1 MVAGQGQE
9 PLETVVEQLRAELKR
24 TQEQLRQTRRDMDN
38 LLRST
43 RIATIFLDDQ
53 QRVRGFTPAATEVY
67 RLQDSDIGR
76 PLADISA
83 CSPALPPLPAATQ
96 RLATQ
101 SLDALPVEPPFL
113 NADGR
118 YLTRRIL
125 PYLGENGRRDG
136 VVITFLDVTRLEQRE
151 VELRLRDRAVNSIQS
166 GIVITDA
173 TNADQPII
181 YVNRGF
187 EQMTGYTAAEVVGK
201 NCRFLQGERT
211 DPAAVGQIREALRQ
225 RQDCTVTLQNY
236 RRDGTSFWNELRLAM
251 VEDEQGGVTHFVGV
265 QHDVT
270 EQIQSE
276 RFLRRVLNSLFA
288 FAGVCTPDGILIE
301 ANRTALESAG
311 LKADD
316 VLGKPF
322 ADTYWWS
329 YAPEVQETLRAAIRR
344 AANGQQS
351 RYDVKVRVAEKQFIT
366 IDFQIVPMRDDQGV
380 ITHLIPSAIDVTQRL
395 RDQERLTVLGAMAEQ
410 SNDFIG
416 ICDLSGQGL
425 FLNAAGRKLVG
436 FGQDGIIEESNVRQ
450 FFFEED
456 LPRAAELIRQ
466 VIDEGQASREMR
478 FRHFQSGEPI
488 DVLWDVFRIDDPTS
502 GKPFALGTITQDIR
516 QQKADQRRLIE
527 AREKADAAN
536 RSKTEFLANMSHEIR
551 TPMTAILGFADLL
564 GEQLERPDDQHLI
577 ATIQDNGKHLL
588 QIINDILD
596 LSKIESGKLAIA
608 LSGCSPAALVQ
619 EIGALMK
626 VRAADKQLQLST
638 AVGSGVPVMIQSDP
652 LRIKQILINLVG
664 NAIKFTDA
672 GEVSLRVDY
681 DPQASELRFAV
692 SDTGIGIDSDS
703 QQLLFEPF
711 TQVDGSD
718 TRSSGG
724 TGLGLAISR
733 RLAERLGG
741 RLAMESQLGVGSTFS
756 LLLTVPA
763 MSDVSDTI
771 ATPTAAAKEDASIR
785 LDCRVLVVDDRPE
798 IRFLAERILA
808 AAGAEVLIA
817 ESAEQALAMVEQ
829 SSDSPQHIDVVLTDI
844 QMPRMDGYELAR
856 QLRQNGF
863 ERAIIALTAHALKA
877 DLDRCLAAGCDAYAS
892 KPLDR
897 NQLLR
902 LIAEHTR

>member
-1 MVAGQGQE
+1 MVASQGQE
-9 PLETVVEQLRAELKR
+9 PHETVIEQLRAELKR
-24 TQEQLRQTRRDMDN
+24 TQDELLQTRRNMDN

-43 RIATIFLDDQ
+43 RIATIFLDNQ
-53 QRVRGFTPAATEVY
+53 LRIRGFTPAATEVY
-67 RLQDSDIGR
+67 RLQQSDIGR
-76 PLADISA
+76 PLAEVPA
-83 CSPALPPLPAATQ
+83 CSPAMPPLPSAEQVFEDPPTG
-96 RLATQ
+96 
-101 SLDALPVEPPFL
+101 PPFP
-113 NADGR
+113 NAGGR
-118 YLTRRIL
+118 YLSRRIQ
-125 PYLGENGRRDG
+125 PYLTDDGTPDG
-136 VVITFLDVTRLEQRE
+136 VVVTFLDVTRLEQRG

-166 GIVITDA
+166 GIVISDA
-173 TNADQPII
+173 TDPAQPII
-181 YVNRGF
+181 YVNHGF
-187 EQMTGYTAAEVVGK
+187 EQMTGYSAAEVVGQ
-201 NCRFLQGERT
+201 NCRFLQGEQT
-211 DPAAVGQIREALRQ
+211 DPDAVRQIREALQ
-225 RQDCTVTLQNY
+225 GQQDCSVTLLNY
-236 RRDGTSFWNELRLAM
+236 RRDGSSFWNELRLAM
-251 VEDEQGGVTHFVGV
+251 VEDEQGCVTHFVGV

-288 FAGVCTPDGILIE
+288 FAGVCTPDGTLVE
-301 ANRTALESAG
+301 ANRTALDSAG
-311 LKADD
+311 LKAEE

-322 ADTYWWS
+322 AETYWWS
-329 YAPEVQETLRAAIRR
+329 YDPEVQETLRAAIRR
-344 AANGQQS
+344 AANGQLT
-351 RYDVKVRVAEKQFIT
+351 RYDVKVRIAENQFIT

-380 ITHLIPSAIDVTQRL
+380 ITHLIPSAIDITQRL
-395 RDQERLTVLGAMAEQ
+395 RDQERLTVLGTMAEQ

-416 ICDLSGQGL
+416 ICDLSGQGMY
-425 FLNAAGRKLVG
+425 LNAAGRKLIG
-436 FGQDGIIEESNVRQ
+436 FDQARVIEETNVRQ

-456 LPRAAELIRQ
+456 WPAASELIRQ
-466 VIDEGQASREMR
+466 VIAQGQASREMR
-478 FRHFQSGEPI
+478 FRHLLSGEPI

-502 GKPFALGTITQDIR
+502 GEPFALGTITQDIR
-516 QQKADQRRLIE
+516 QQKADERRLIE

-564 GEQLERPDDQHLI
+564 GEQLERSEDRQLI
-577 ATIQDNGKHLL
+577 GTIQENGKHLL

-596 LSKIESGKLAIA
+596 LSKIESGKLDIA
-608 LSGCSPAALVQ
+608 LRPCSPAALIQ
-619 EIGALMK
+619 EIGELME
-626 VRAADKQLQLST
+626 VRAADKRLRLST
-638 AVGSGVPVMIQSDP
+638 TVGEGVPERLHSDP

-664 NAIKFTDA
+664 NAIKFTDR
-672 GEVSLRVDY
+672 GEVSLRVEY
-681 DPQASELRFAV
+681 DPQSSQLRFAV
-692 SDTGIGIDSDS
+692 SDTGIGIDPDS
-703 QQLLFEPF
+703 QRQLFEPF

-763 MSDVSDTI
+763 ASKPLSSANLAD
-771 ATPTAAAKEDASIR
+771 ATVADAEQDASSIP

-798 IRFLAERILA
+798 IRFLADRILS
-808 AAGAEVLIA
+808 AAGAKVYLA

-829 SSDSPQHIDVVLTDI
+829 FADTPHQVDVVLTDI

-856 QLRQNGF
+856 RLRQNGF
-863 ERAIIALTAHALKA
+863 DRAIIALTAHALKS

-902 LIAEHTR
+902 LIAQHTR